1 VYALKKGLLLA
12 QAVGCNKV
20 ICYSANLNE
29 GGYSIGVATAIVDD
43 FYLMVAK
50 FVIIKFKHNF
60 HEANMVAHEL
70 PRLGFSTR

>member
-1 VYALKKGLLLA
+1 
-12 QAVGCNKV
+12 
-20 ICYSANLNE
+20 LNE